1 MRFPKPLAATIA
13 LSMIATPVF
22 AQSAAPLSL
31 APAGAQLGQESG
43 LRGDDYLIPAIAIFA
58 VLLAAILYTSNKD
71 SDLDNPHSP

>member
-31 APAGAQLGQESG
+31 APAGAQLEQSSG

-58 VLLAAILYTSNKD
+58 VLLAAILYTSNRD

>member
-31 APAGAQLGQESG
+31 APAGAQLEQESG
-43 LRGDDYLIPAIAIFA
+43 LRGDDYFIPAIAIFA
-58 VLLAAILYTSNKD
+58 VLLAAILYTSNHG
-71 SDLDNPHSP
+71 SDIDNPHSP

>member
-31 APAGAQLGQESG
+31 APAGAQLGEASALEG
-43 LRGDDYLIPAIAIFA
+43 EGYLLPAIAIFA
-58 VLLAAILYTSNKD
+58 VLLAAILYTSNHD
-71 SDLDNPHSP
+71 SDIDNPHSP